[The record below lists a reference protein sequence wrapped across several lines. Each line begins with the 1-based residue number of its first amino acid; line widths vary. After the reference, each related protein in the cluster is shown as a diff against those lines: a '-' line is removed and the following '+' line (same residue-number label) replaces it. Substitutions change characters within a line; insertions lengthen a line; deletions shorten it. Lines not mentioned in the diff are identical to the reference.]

1 MKRTVR
7 RIFTLLLIYILI
19 FAARV
24 LPRRWGL
31 ALFTGLGSLAYRIFR
46 KDRERAIENIA
57 RAFPGTDPLIVQAI
71 AKGSFKVLGRN
82 AFDALRLVFLS
93 RDRVMRLCRVE
104 GEEHLRTASEEGNG
118 VIAVTG
124 HIGCWELLAAYFS
137 DKGYKV
143 SVIARDLRDGRL
155 NELLVSMRKRHGI
168 VSVPRGSSAITGYR
182 VLRRGEILGML
193 LDQDIDVDGVF
204 VPFFGVPAHTPRGAA
219 AFALR
224 SGATVVPVAI
234 HIQPDRLHRI
244 TVLPRLEI
252 PDGNLSEEQRIDE
265 LTRLSTEAIERLI
278 RIYPQQWVWFHERWR
293 KRPGPGDRVSMGQ
306 KREEQ
311 ARFH

>member
-1 MKRTVR
+1 VKKTVR
-7 RIFTLLLIYILI
+7 RILTLLLIYILI

-31 ALFTGLGSLAYRIFR
+31 ALFAGLGSFAFRLFR

-57 RAFPGTDPLIVQAI
+57 RAFPGADPLIVQAI

-93 RDRVMRLCRVE
+93 GDQVLRLCRVE
-104 GEEHLRTASEEGNG
+104 GEEHLKAASEEGNG

-124 HIGCWELLAAYFS
+124 HIGSWELLAAYFS
-137 DKGYKV
+137 EKGYKV
-143 SVIARDLRDGRL
+143 GVIARDIRDSRL

-168 VSVPRGSSAITGYR
+168 VSIPRGSSAIAGYR

-224 SGATVVPVAI
+224 SGAAVVPLAI
-234 HIQPDRLHRI
+234 HIQPDSLHRI

-252 PDGNLSEEQRIDE
+252 PGGNLSEEQRIDE
-265 LTRLSTEAIERLI
+265 LTCRCTEAVERLI
-278 RIYPQQWVWFHERWR
+278 RIYPQQWVWFHQRWR
-293 KRPGPGDRVSMGQ
+293 KRPDPGDRVITGE
-306 KREEQ
+306 KRERE